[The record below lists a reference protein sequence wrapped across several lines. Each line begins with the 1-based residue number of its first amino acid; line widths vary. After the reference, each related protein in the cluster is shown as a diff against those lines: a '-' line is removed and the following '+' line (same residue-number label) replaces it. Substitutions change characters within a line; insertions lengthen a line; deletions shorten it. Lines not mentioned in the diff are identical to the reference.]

1 MGFMEN
7 LLEGGKM
14 RLVSKL
20 SRVDWPYG
28 YMRYCTLFVIILVN
42 LDIWCQKIARVGK
55 CEMVY
60 IYIYIL
66 VLCCILVKLIFCCKP
81 VQLHADE
88 IRKCPALKSQTESC
102 RVPFHHQQQQQQHK
116 QSWPLVD
123 TTMRVKH
130 GQTSRSW
137 VHRTG

>member
-7 LLEGGKM
+7 LWEGGKM

-20 SRVDWPYG
+20 SRVDWPCG

-55 CEMVY
+55 CEMV
-60 IYIYIL
+60 YIYIL

-88 IRKCPALKSQTESC
+88 IRKCPALKSQSLAGF
-102 RVPFHHQQQQQQHK
+102 PFIINN
-116 QSWPLVD
+116 SSNS
-123 TTMRVKH
+123 
-130 GQTSRSW
+130 TSKAGLLL
-137 VHRTG
+137 TPP